1 MFYYPPNTQYIQEGT
16 EFTIDDVQY
25 SANWLN
31 LSTPEEKAALGL
43 EEVIT
48 IGSPANQIYYWVSEQ
63 LVAAELII
71 TNTPKDITQVKEIAT
86 SQTNQIAY
94 SLLFPSDWMVTKA
107 TETQTAVPAN
117 WNTYRADIR
126 TTANQTKDAIVLAAD
141 VDQVSSI
148 MSSIVW
154 PVSPDAPV
162 VAEEPSIEPAV

>member
-1 MFYYPPNTQYIQEGT
+1 MFYRELSDQYINEGVPFEIDETQYP
-16 EFTIDDVQY
+16 
-25 SANWLN
+25 ANWLN
-31 LSTPEEKAALGL
+31 LSTPEEKAELGL
-43 EEVIT
+43 VEVVQV
-48 IGSPANQIYYWVSEQ
+48 GFPENQMYYWVSEQ

-71 TNTPKDITQVKEIAT
+71 TNTPKDLTEVKETAT

-94 SLLFPSDWMVTKA
+94 SLLFPSDWMVIKA